1 MISPFETVES
11 VKGCQYLVEVLSTE
25 YLTTQYLK
33 KLNVDE
39 GVDPMSDLSTVDVAG
54 EFIRAWDAE
63 SSGIIERF
71 AHPDLTVFYT
81 HFDEPIEGP
90 DGFSNMLSMTHEYF
104 PDLSITV
111 NDVVDGADKTVVHWL
126 YRATFV
132 RGKMFG
138 VEAVGQEVEVEGLTK
153 YLFKDGQVVEER
165 GIVDQFGLL
174 NQLGVQL

>member
-1 MISPFETVES
+1 
-11 VKGCQYLVEVLSTE
+11 
-25 YLTTQYLK
+25 
-33 KLNVDE
+33 
-39 GVDPMSDLSTVDVAG
+39 
-54 EFIRAWDAE
+54 
-63 SSGIIERF
+63 
-71 AHPDLTVFYT
+71 
-81 HFDEPIEGP
+81 
-90 DGFSNMLSMTHEYF
+90 MTHEYF

-174 NQLGVQL
+174 NQLGVQLYWVMIRVCSVNGLLRLGLLPRVVISSVSEARALGRHSAQWLAFE